1 MLLRSFCAR
10 RTWPTRTGRPWKR
23 VQATGR
29 RSNSHDLLGRRPLSS
44 GCGVSSSVM
53 RIKRKQQPRFHRR
66 YRRICGSLPEHPGSF
81 RRCAQLVARATKRP
95 EEWDASATGLGEL
108 RSRGSNHIWCTAVL
122 DCGGESLKDDEDFEP
137 LPGEMIPYAKIPAT
151 ASWLTPD
158 TTTHAAPVDQPSS
171 LERFARGNSSVSD
184 PRTTDGQLIYAVDD
198 APELT
203 ELYTILLEGTGYIV
217 RAFNDRATAL
227 TALKAE
233 RAKPD
238 LLITDCV
245 GPSMSLDRFLEC
257 CLVVYPSLR
266 ILMISGYS
274 QTDIRFPEAGWDRFI
289 QKPFTIEEFL
299 RRVRAT
305 LATR

>member
-1 MLLRSFCAR
+1 M
-10 RTWPTRTGRPWKR
+10 RTKYK
-23 VQATGR
+23 R
-29 RSNSHDLLGRRPLSS
+29 RSRL
-44 GCGVSSSVM
+44 
-53 RIKRKQQPRFHRR
+53 HRQ
-66 YRRICGSLPEHPGSF
+66 YRRICGSLPEHAGSF
-81 RRCAQLVARATKRP
+81 RRCAQLVAGATKRP
-95 EEWDASATGLGEL
+95 GEWDASATGVGEL
-108 RSRGSNHIWCTAVL
+108 QQRGTNHTWCAAVF
-122 DCGGESLKDDEDFEP
+122 DCGGDSLNDDEDFEP
-137 LPGEMIPYAKIPAT
+137 LPGEMIPYAQIPAT

-158 TTTHAAPVDQPSS
+158 TTTHAAPERQASS
-171 LERFARGNSSVSD
+171 LERIARSNSSVSD

-217 RAFNDRATAL
+217 KAFNDRARAL

-305 LATR
+305 LAT